1 MKKLIIPAMLETGL
15 MLAQTT
21 PPAQDQGQG
30 AQTKTTKKAK
40 KSKKNK
46 KDQTSTDSTTNK

>member
-1 MKKLIIPAMLETGL
+1 MKKLIIPAMLATGL